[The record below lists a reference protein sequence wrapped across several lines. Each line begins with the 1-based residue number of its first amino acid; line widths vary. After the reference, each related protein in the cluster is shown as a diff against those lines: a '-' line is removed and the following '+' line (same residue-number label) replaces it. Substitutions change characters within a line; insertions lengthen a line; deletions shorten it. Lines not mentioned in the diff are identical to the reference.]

1 MLIVDVSGL
10 FIGSLTW
17 MVLTVLS
24 VSVRKGLRNGA
35 AKPEMALK
43 SVAEGVFA
51 ESHGSGVAE
60 VVALHGW
67 GRRGS
72 DFAGVLAG
80 LDALAVDL
88 PGFGASPPPR
98 EAIGAAGY
106 ARILEPVIAG
116 LARPPILVGHS
127 FGGRVAVCL
136 AASMPIAG
144 LVLTGVPLLAVGE
157 RRKPSTGFRMMRL
170 ANKMRIVTD
179 ARMEQERRSRGSSDY
194 RNATGVMRD
203 VLVTVVNES
212 YENEL
217 DRVACPVVMVWG
229 AEDRE
234 VPVAVAAGAVE
245 RLSARGMEASLTTL
259 AGIGHFVPTESSA
272 ALRSAIDELRR
283 R

>member
-1 MLIVDVSGL
+1 
-10 FIGSLTW
+10 
-17 MVLTVLS
+17 
-24 VSVRKGLRNGA
+24 
-35 AKPEMALK
+35 MALK

-51 ESHGSGVAE
+51 ESHGSGASD

-88 PGFGASPPPR
+88 PGFGASPPPT
-98 EAIGAAGY
+98 EAMGAAGY
-106 ARILEPVIAG
+106 ARILQPVIAE
-116 LARPPILVGHS
+116 LARPPLLVGHS

-144 LVLTGVPLLAVGE
+144 LVLTGVPLLAVGD
-157 RRKPSTGFRMMRL
+157 RRRPGAAFRALRL
-170 ANKMRIVTD
+170 ANRMRLVSD
-179 ARMEQERRSRGSSDY
+179 ERMEQQRRRRGSSDY
-194 RNATGVMRD
+194 RSATGVMRD
-203 VLVTVVNES
+203 VLVTAVNET

-217 DRVACPVVMVWG
+217 DLVSCPVVMVWG

-234 VPVAVAAGAVE
+234 VPVAVAERAVE
-245 RLSARGMEASLTTL
+245 RLAARGVEASLTIL
-259 AGIGHFVPTESSA
+259 AGIGHLVPTESPA

-283 R
+283 T